1 MATES
6 TQLQITL
13 DEQYPYV
20 IAVACAIAF
29 HCVMVGFWAGARRRT
44 IFNSDFM
51 KKHFEADHLKYLKA
65 HAPKQGYPD
74 CGNGVYSEKLEY
86 KDWF

>member
-1 MATES
+1 MATL
-6 TQLQITL
+6 TPQLQITL

-29 HCVMVGFWAGARRRT
+29 HCTMVGFWAGARRGKL
-44 IFNSDFM
+44 FNSDFM
-51 KKHFEADHLKYLKA
+51 KQHFEADHLKYLKA
-65 HAPKQGYPD
+65 HAPKNGYPD
-74 CGNGVYSEKLEY
+74 CGSGVYSAKLSY